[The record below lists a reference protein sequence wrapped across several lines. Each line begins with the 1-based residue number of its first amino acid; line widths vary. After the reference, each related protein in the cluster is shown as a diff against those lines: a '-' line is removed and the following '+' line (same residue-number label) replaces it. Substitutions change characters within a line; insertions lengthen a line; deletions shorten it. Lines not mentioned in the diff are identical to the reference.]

1 VDRGPSSLDLRAPR
15 PILGGVPAARRQAPP
30 PGLAYDIEARLAR
43 EGFGAIA
50 GVDEVGRGP
59 LAGPVVAA
67 AVVLDPA
74 RVPEGL
80 ADSKT
85 LSAPEREALFE
96 LIVATAS
103 VGLAAVPH
111 DVIDHINIRRATHLA
126 MARAL
131 AALPVPPGLALVDGN
146 DLPDLPCPARTV
158 VRGDATV
165 ASIAAA
171 SIVAKVTRDRTMRR
185 LDAWHPAYGFARH
198 VGYPTAAHRA
208 ALVERGPCR
217 FHRTTF
223 GAVGAAGS
231 DETTG

>member
-1 VDRGPSSLDLRAPR
+1 M
-15 PILGGVPAARRQAPP
+15 PAVRRQASPR
-30 PGLAYDIEARLAR
+30 GLAYDLEAGLAR

-67 AVVLDPA
+67 AVILDPA
-74 RVPEGL
+74 QVPEGL
-80 ADSKT
+80 ADSKA
-85 LSAPEREALFE
+85 LSVAERQNLFE
-96 LIVATAS
+96 LIVATSA

-111 DVIDHINIRRATHLA
+111 DVIDRINIRRATHLA

-146 DLPDLPCPARTV
+146 DLPDLPCPARTI

-171 SIVAKVTRDRTMRR
+171 SVVAKVTRDRTMRR
-185 LDAWHPAYGFARH
+185 LDGWHPAYGFARH
-198 VGYPTAAHRA
+198 VGYPTVAHRA

-223 GAVGAAGS
+223 GTVG
-231 DETTG
+231 ETPDLDGPSGRHKA